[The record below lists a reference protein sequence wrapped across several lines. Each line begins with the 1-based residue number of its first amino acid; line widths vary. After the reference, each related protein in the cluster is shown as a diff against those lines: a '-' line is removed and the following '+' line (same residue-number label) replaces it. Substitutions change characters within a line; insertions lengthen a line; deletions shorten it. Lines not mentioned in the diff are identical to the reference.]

1 MDVKES
7 LYMYVFLTPLKSKV
21 VFKLSQKQIMKVY
34 VKLMIWIVSFKYNI
48 AFGLS
53 WFGKI
58 AQTQWNDPLS

>member
-1 MDVKES
+1 
-7 LYMYVFLTPLKSKV
+7 MYVFLTPLKSKV

-34 VKLMIWIVSFKYNI
+34 VKLMIWTVSFKYNV

-53 WFGKI
+53 RFGKI

>member
-1 MDVKES
+1 
-7 LYMYVFLTPLKSKV
+7 MYVLKSKV